1 MTQLSLKKCDR
12 VSQIEWPTNQTAL
25 HLKSKAIELVTDF
38 QKNRLLVIDYNTKAV
53 EAEYLMKKAHVK
65 LKLVLDEDD
74 QFLGTLSFNDLNNQE
89 IIKKVASGD
98 SRTDLRVSDFMK
110 TKSVL
115 TSLEWKA
122 LECVSLRSLIQFLA
136 SSYDQHIL
144 VTSNEGTTIRGLIS
158 ASDIA
163 RALHLNVNLNFPVSF
178 KLISETVNTLNQ
190 NAA

>member
-1 MTQLSLKKCDR
+1 MTQLSLKTCDR
-12 VSQIEWPTNQTAL
+12 VSQIKWPTQQTQVSL
-25 HLKSKAIELVTDF
+25 QSKAIEIVTDF
-38 QKNRLLVIDYNTKAV
+38 QKNRPLVIDYNTKAV

-65 LKLVLDEDD
+65 LKLVLDEND
-74 QFLGTLSFNDLNNQE
+74 QFVGTVSFNDLNNQE

-98 SRTDLRVSDFMK
+98 SRADLRVSDFMK

-115 TSLEWKA
+115 TSLEWQA
-122 LECVSLRSLIQFLA
+122 LEGASLRSLTLFLA
-136 SSYDQHIL
+136 SSNDQHIL
-144 VTSNEGTTIRGLIS
+144 VTDNDGKTIRGLIS

-163 RALHLNVNLNFPVSF
+163 RALHLNINLNLPVSF